1 MTMAAN
7 GTPVLKVTNLEVRYG
22 AVIAATGVSLEVRKG
37 EIVAL
42 LGPNGAGK
50 TSVLKAIMGLNRQS
64 DGVVEYFDGTKV
76 HRIDGLET
84 HEMAKLGIA
93 NIPSS
98 EIVLPRMSVEE
109 NLEVGGRFLYS
120 DMGKVRSKIEEMY
133 GRFPILKSRRRQAA
147 ATLSGGEQ
155 RQLAVA
161 RGLMCEPKLM
171 LLDEPSLGLAPI
183 LLRELFQTLARI
195 RTEVGVE
202 MLIVEQNV
210 NKALE
215 IADRAY
221 VMRIGAVDFSGPAK
235 EVAASE
241 RLRDAYLG
249 S

>member
-1 MTMAAN
+1 MTDAR
-7 GTPVLKVTNLEVRYG
+7 PILKVTDLDVRYG
-22 AVIAATGVSLEVRKG
+22 AVTAASGVSLEVRKG

-50 TSVLKAIMGLNRQS
+50 TSVLKAIMGLNKQAN
-64 DGVVEYFDGTKV
+64 GVVEYFDGTKT
-76 HRIDGLET
+76 HRIDKMET

-98 EIVLPRMSVEE
+98 EIVLPRMNVEE

-120 DMGKVRSKIEEMY
+120 DMSFVRKRMDELFM
-133 GRFPILKSRRRQAA
+133 RFPILRERRKQAA

-183 LLRELFQTLARI
+183 LLRDLFATLKRI
-195 RTEVGVE
+195 RDEFGVE

-221 VMRIGAVDFSGPAK
+221 VMRIGSIDFHGPAK

>member
-1 MTMAAN
+1 
-7 GTPVLKVTNLEVRYG
+7 
-22 AVIAATGVSLEVRKG
+22 
-37 EIVAL
+37 
-42 LGPNGAGK
+42 
-50 TSVLKAIMGLNRQS
+50 MGLNKQAN
-64 DGVVEYFDGTKV
+64 GMVEYFDGTKT
-76 HRIDGLET
+76 HRIDQMET

-120 DMGKVRSKIEEMY
+120 DMSFVRKRMDELFT
-133 GRFPILKSRRRQAA
+133 RFPILRERRKQSA

-183 LLRELFQTLARI
+183 LLRDLFVTLKRI
-195 RTEVGVE
+195 RDEFGVE

-221 VMRIGAVDFSGPAK
+221 VMRIGSIDFHGPAK

-241 RLRDAYLG
+241 RLKDAYLG

>member
-1 MTMAAN
+1 VTDAR
-7 GTPVLKVTNLEVRYG
+7 PILKVTDLDVRYG
-22 AVIAATGVSLEVRKG
+22 AVTAASGVSLEVRKG

-50 TSVLKAIMGLNRQS
+50 TSVLKAIMGLNKQAN
-64 DGVVEYFDGTKV
+64 GVVEYFDGTKT
-76 HRIDGLET
+76 HRIDKMET

-98 EIVLPRMSVEE
+98 EIVLPRMNVEE

-120 DMGKVRSKIEEMY
+120 DMSFVRKRMDELFM
-133 GRFPILKSRRRQAA
+133 RFPILRERRKQAA

-183 LLRELFQTLARI
+183 LLRDLFATLKRI
-195 RTEVGVE
+195 RDEFGVE

-221 VMRIGAVDFSGPAK
+221 VMRIGSIDFHGPAK

>member
-1 MTMAAN
+1 VADAQ
-7 GTPVLKVTNLEVRYG
+7 PILKVTDLEVRYG
-22 AVIAATGVSLEVRKG
+22 AVTAASGVSLEVRKG

-50 TSVLKAIMGLNRQS
+50 TSVLKAIMGLNRQAN
-64 DGVVEYFDGTKV
+64 GTVEYFDGTKT
-76 HRIDGLET
+76 HRIDQMET

-120 DMGKVRSKIEEMY
+120 DMSFVRKRMDELFQ
-133 GRFPILKSRRRQAA
+133 RFPILRERRKQSA

-183 LLRELFQTLARI
+183 LLRDLFLTLKRI
-195 RTEVGVE
+195 RDEFGVE
-202 MLIVEQNV
+202 MLLVEQNV

-215 IADRAY
+215 VADRAY
-221 VMRIGAVDFSGPAK
+221 VMRIGAIDFHGPAK

>member
-1 MTMAAN
+1 MTDS
-7 GTPVLKVTNLEVRYG
+7 PPILKVTDLEVRYG
-22 AVIAATGVSLEVRKG
+22 AVTAASGVSLEVRKG

-50 TSVLKAIMGLNRQS
+50 TSVLKAIMGLNKQTN
-64 DGVVEYFDGTKV
+64 GTVEYFDGTKS
-76 HRIDGLET
+76 HRIDRMET

-120 DMGKVRSKIEEMY
+120 DMSFVRKRMDELFT
-133 GRFPILKSRRRQAA
+133 RFPILRERRKQSA

-183 LLRELFQTLARI
+183 LLRDLFATLKSI
-195 RTEVGVE
+195 RDEFGVE

-221 VMRIGAVDFSGPAK
+221 VMRIGAIDFHGPAK

-241 RLRDAYLG
+241 RLKDAYLG

>member
-1 MTMAAN
+1 MTDAR
-7 GTPVLKVTNLEVRYG
+7 PILKVTDLDVRYG
-22 AVIAATGVSLEVRKG
+22 AVTAASGVSLEVRKG

-50 TSVLKAIMGLNRQS
+50 TSVLKAIMGLNKQAN
-64 DGVVEYFDGTKV
+64 GMVEYFDGTKT
-76 HRIDGLET
+76 HRIDKMET

-98 EIVLPRMSVEE
+98 EIVLPRMNVEE

-120 DMGKVRSKIEEMY
+120 DMSFVRKRMDELFM
-133 GRFPILKSRRRQAA
+133 RFPILRERRKQAA

-183 LLRELFQTLARI
+183 LLRDLFATLKRI
-195 RTEVGVE
+195 RDEFGVE

-221 VMRIGAVDFSGPAK
+221 VMRIGSIDFHGPAK

-241 RLRDAYLG
+241 RLKDAYLG